1 MIFIKVLDKSTGLEI
16 GTDVM
21 DLESYTW
28 QLETA
33 KCFEFIA
40 KNRKKYVTGKFLVTS
55 DVEIT
60 KLSDD
65 ETTIVFKISNCKL
78 LLRNINPE
86 KQFDDAANSQWI
98 SYPE

>member
-1 MIFIKVLDKSTGLEI
+1 MVCIKVLDKSTGLEI
-16 GTDVM
+16 GSDVM
-21 DLESYTW
+21 DSESYTW
-28 QLETA
+28 QLKTA

-40 KNRKKYVTGKFLVTS
+40 KDRKKYVTGKFLVTN

-65 ETTIVFKISNCKL
+65 ETKYVFKILNCKL
-78 LLRNINPE
+78 LLRNIDPE
-86 KQFDDAANSQWI
+86 KQFDDDANSQWV

>member
-21 DLESYTW
+21 DSESYTW
-28 QLETA
+28 QLKTA